1 MSSGRPSEEMCLH
14 LCFVCSGNICR
25 SPMAAL
31 VFAEHLR
38 REGRDGLVRVT
49 SAGTGPWH
57 VGEPADPRAR
67 ETLSAHGYGGEHTA
81 AQIDGGHLAAD
92 LLLAAD
98 AGHLR
103 ALRPKVADPARVRLL
118 REFDPSA
125 PPGAEVPDPY
135 YGDGDGFSEVIGMVE
150 RTIPGLL
157 EWVRR
162 ELGTLHR

>member
-1 MSSGRPSEEMCLH
+1 VTLH

-31 VFAEHLR
+31 VFGEHLR
-38 REGRDGLVRVT
+38 RAGLADQVRVT

-67 ETLSAHGYGGEHTA
+67 ETLTAHGYGGEHVA
-81 AQIDGGHLAAD
+81 AQVDEEHLAAD

-98 AGHLR
+98 SAHLR
-103 ALRPKVADPARVRLL
+103 TLRPKVEDSGRVRLL
-118 REFDPSA
+118 RAFDPSA

-135 YGDGDGFSEVIGMVE
+135 YGGDEGFGEVLAMIE
-150 RTIPGLL
+150 RTVPGLL
-157 EWVRR
+157 DWVRR
-162 ELGTLHR
+162 ELCTPRA